1 MKRSFNPLMLL
12 LLVGILYTIYAL
24 ISTHGQRDYEVVV
37 QRANDSIGR
46 DEAAARAVS
55 EGGG

>member
-24 ISTHGQRDYEVVV
+24 ISTHGVRDYKVDMR
-37 QRANDSIGR
+37 RACDSVGR
-46 DEAAARAVS
+46 AEAAARAIS
-55 EGGG
+55 EGGS